1 MQKSKS
7 KILLIIS
14 LAFIIG
20 GVVRILTNEDI
31 FRFFRM
37 EHLWSN
43 EPFFVYIYKI
53 LGVFVLWMG
62 ILLFIASQDVKRY
75 QGMVLGSIL
84 GLALF
89 FVVSLVTGFSAGL
102 ELLYFIVDS
111 IFSLFLIVILYLIY
125 RNVSTSITT
134 SQ

>member
-1 MQKSKS
+1 MLGG
-7 KILLIIS
+7 IGRLL
-14 LAFIIG
+14 A
-20 GVVRILTNEDI
+20 NENI

>member
-1 MQKSKS
+1 MKNSKS
-7 KILLIIS
+7 EILLFIS

-20 GVVRILTNEDI
+20 GAVRILANEDI

-43 EPFFVYIYKI
+43 EPFFVYIYKL

-75 QGMVLGSIL
+75 KGMVLGSIL

-89 FVVSLVTGFSAGL
+89 FVVSLVTGFTAGL

-111 IFSLFLIVILYLIY
+111 IFSLFLVVVLYLIY
-125 RNVSTSITT
+125 RNASNSITT